1 MCTGVWVEQRQP
13 GQSHTCTHA
22 HKHTHTILE
31 LPVSST
37 FIALGKACE
46 SGGPLSLALHC
57 LPESCGPPFSF
68 LEERLSLEETGKEL
82 YKEPWALGLE
92 KKESGKED
100 ASQRWREAML
110 KL

>member
-1 MCTGVWVEQRQP
+1 
-13 GQSHTCTHA
+13 
-22 HKHTHTILE
+22 
-31 LPVSST
+31 
-37 FIALGKACE
+37 
-46 SGGPLSLALHC
+46 
-57 LPESCGPPFSF
+57 
-68 LEERLSLEETGKEL
+68 LEETGKGL